1 MTNSIFSEK
10 FNKIYADI
18 KETHL
23 YKKNSGIQVVNK
35 FSNQI
40 DKLISS
46 EVNLNYKNKGI
57 ALLALGGYGR
67 RELCIQSD
75 IDILILYEKS
85 KLNEAKEIAEKILY
99 KLWDTG
105 LEVGNSL
112 RTIDD
117 CLELASSQDST
128 ILTSLL
134 DIRAIAG
141 DSILQTK
148 LQNDINKKLLP
159 NISQNF
165 IREKIEERSKRQA
178 KYGTAMYL
186 ICLLYTS
193 PSPRD

>member
-1 MTNSIFSEK
+1 MQTI
-10 FNKIYADI
+10 
-18 KETHL
+18 
-23 YKKNSGIQVVNK
+23 V
-35 FSNQI
+35 SNF
-40 DKLISS
+40 
-46 EVNLNYKNKGI
+46 
-57 ALLALGGYGR
+57 R
-67 RELCIQSD
+67 F
-75 IDILILYEKS
+75 
-85 KLNEAKEIAEKILY
+85 EIAEKILY

-186 ICLLYTS
+186 IEPNIKEGKGCL
-193 PSPRD
+193 RDIHSIFWF

>member
-23 YKKNSGIQVVNK
+23 YKKYSGIQVVNK

-178 KYGTAMYL
+178 KYGTAM
-186 ICLLYTS
+186 
-193 PSPRD
+193 